1 MTPKVKKSRR
11 CLSAFLDGTGIYIS
25 WPNLVKIGSWEV
37 AEKSSGLP
45 HKKNSGSSGLV
56 RSSPPF
62 CPRLASLKTSVFAP
76 ANKTQVGL
84 RRGPYSTANV
94 GRVGKSLTDR
104 CLFRSATQRASYS
117 TLRLYLQS
125 LSVLHRRRWL
135 LQALHRATKSQLS
148 RMNALAYTARLQLV
162 TCRATS

>member
-1 MTPKVKKSRR
+1 MCSNVTSCWNWIQYYRHPSILRFFGGMTPKVKKNSKM
-11 CLSAFLDGTGIYIS
+11 SFGIPR
-25 WPNLVKIGSWEV
+25 WDRDLHLVAKFGENRQLGSCRKVVWIT
-37 AEKSSGLP
+37 AQ
-45 HKKNSGSSGLV
+45 KNSGSSGLV

-117 TLRLYLQS
+117 TLRLS
-125 LSVLHRRRWL
+125 L
-135 LQALHRATKSQLS
+135 
-148 RMNALAYTARLQLV
+148 
-162 TCRATS
+162 